1 MQTILERCGITTT
14 APPKLDAPWRSARL
28 TIYGADHYVLGTKT
42 VAAKLVHDAS
52 GYRLV
57 FRDKIGVP
65 HANLT
70 NRYPVVTVT
79 DVEVAFAD
87 TPGLSMAK
95 MRPGEYPAVLR
106 DQDVLR
112 IS

>member
-1 MQTILERCGITTT
+1 MDILELCGISTTI
-14 APPKLDAPWRSARL
+14 PPRLDVPWRSARI
-28 TIYGADHYVLGTKT
+28 TIYGAERYVLGTKT
-42 VAAKLVHDAS
+42 TPAKLVHDDT

-57 FRDKIGVP
+57 FKNKIGVP
-65 HANLT
+65 HAALT

-79 DVEVAFAD
+79 DVEVAFEG